1 MFPNLRA
8 EMARCSPI
16 LRTKDMAKALNISE
30 KSVSNK
36 MNGKSKFTLEEAAQ
50 IRNVFFPDIGIEF
63 LFAKANNRIPA

>member
-8 EMARCSPI
+8 EMARCSPTLKI
-16 LRTKDMAKALNISE
+16 KDIAKALNISE

-50 IRNVFFPDIGIEF
+50 IRDAFFPDIGIEF
-63 LFAKANNRIPA
+63 LFSKEPVSKSA